1 MRLKDID
8 IAFFDLDG
16 VLSVPRYETRLG
28 VKCALPDEDWFE
40 SANWGSGLYKHCE
53 PVPQVLKLLEQ
64 LKKRNTRL
72 FVLTHETNSGAYF
85 NKVDFVLK
93 YYKDYFPSYREVLF
107 TSKSEKKVDL
117 MNILCSRYGI
127 SRKHCLLVEDTY
139 NTCIQACNNDFQ
151 VLHISEL
158 LLNGGEFN

>member
-16 VLSVPRYETRLG
+16 VLSVLRYETGLG
-28 VKCALPDEDWFE
+28 VKCALPDEDWFQE
-40 SANWGSGLYKHCE
+40 VNWCSDVYRHCE
-53 PVPQVLKLLEQ
+53 PVPQVIKLLEQ

-72 FVLTHETNSGAYF
+72 YVLTHETNSGAYF
-85 NKVDFVLK
+85 NKVDFVLE

-107 TSKSEKKVDL
+107 VNKSEKKADL
-117 MNILCSRYGI
+117 MSVLCSRYGI
-127 SRKHCLLVEDTY
+127 SKKHCLLVEDTY
-139 NTCIQACNNDFQ
+139 NTCIQVCNDGFQ

>member
-40 SANWGSGLYKHCE
+40 SANWGSDLYKHCE

-107 TSKSEKKVDL
+107 TSKLDKKVDL
-117 MNILCSRYGI
+117 MCVYVVVMEFQESIVFWLKILI
-127 SRKHCLLVEDTY
+127 ILVY
-139 NTCIQACNNDFQ
+139 KLVIMIFRCYIYLSYC
-151 VLHISEL
+151 
-158 LLNGGEFN
+158 

>member
-16 VLSVPRYETRLG
+16 VLSVPRYETGLG
-28 VKCALPDEDWFE
+28 IKCALPDEDWFQE
-40 SANWGSGLYKHCE
+40 VNWCSDVYRHCE
-53 PVPQVLKLLEQ
+53 PVPQVIKLLEQ

-72 FVLTHETNSGAYF
+72 YVLTHETNSGAYF
-85 NKVDFVLK
+85 NKVDFVLEH
-93 YYKDYFPSYREVLF
+93 YKDYFPSYREVLF
-107 TSKSEKKVDL
+107 VNKSEKKADL
-117 MNILCSRYGI
+117 MSVLCSRYGI

-139 NTCIQACNNDFQ
+139 NTCNDGFQ